1 MLNAGWQ
8 KAFLVVGVSGFLW
21 LGVWLLTYH
30 TPKEAAVEAAGP
42 APAVWPLFRQRFV
55 WSLTLA
61 KVFFDPV
68 WYFYIFWFPQY
79 LSSARGFDLA
89 RIGLVAWIPFLTA
102 DIGNLAGGAFSAML
116 LRRGVSLAATRK
128 ASLIFFP
135 ALMTAAIP
143 AVLAP
148 DARVA
153 VAFVSLATFGYT
165 GCSANL
171 LALPADHFPKNSLG
185 SIWGL
190 ASMGSGFG
198 GMLFSLATGW
208 LVSRFSYTPVFIG
221 FGLLPLVAS
230 AILVL
235 VTCGRSTRGPLTA

>member
-1 MLNAGWQ
+1 
-8 KAFLVVGVSGFLW
+8 
-21 LGVWLLTYH
+21 
-30 TPKEAAVEAAGP
+30 
-42 APAVWPLFRQRFV
+42 
-55 WSLTLA
+55 
-61 KVFFDPV
+61 
-68 WYFYIFWFPQY
+68 
-79 LSSARGFDLA
+79 
-89 RIGLVAWIPFLTA
+89 
-102 DIGNLAGGAFSAML
+102 
-116 LRRGVSLAATRK
+116 
-128 ASLIFFP
+128 
-135 ALMTAAIP
+135 MTAAIP

-148 DARVA
+148 DARMA
-153 VAFVSLATFGYT
+153 MAFVSLATFGYT

-171 LALPADHFPKNSLG
+171 LALPADIFPKNSLG

-235 VTCGRSTRGPLTA
+235 VTCGRSSRGPLTA